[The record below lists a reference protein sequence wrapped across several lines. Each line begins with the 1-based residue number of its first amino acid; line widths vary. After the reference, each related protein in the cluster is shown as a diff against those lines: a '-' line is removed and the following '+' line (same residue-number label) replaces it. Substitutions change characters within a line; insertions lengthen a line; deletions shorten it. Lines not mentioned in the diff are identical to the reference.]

1 MNELFSIHVIITGAH
16 SVESPRGQVNM
27 ILFEGSCDCDFFHG
41 TILPGGVDTQR
52 DGGLSARYMLE
63 GLDDKGTPTKL
74 FIENNGKLHALV
86 VPDYATADAEGVDRA
101 KLPEIMQEN
110 LKQLNAMQANY
121 EKVVNITIYPI
132 EFEKT
137 PKKSIKRYLYNA
149 NTVKL

>member
-74 FIENNGKLHALV
+74 FIENNGKWNSDGSCTTHPIIRTDNPRLAWLEE
-86 VPDYATADAEGVDRA
+86 ADLTGGITGHEKGVD
-101 KLPEIMQEN
+101 IHFYQ
-110 LKQLNAMQANY
+110 Q
-121 EKVVNITIYPI
+121 
-132 EFEKT
+132 
-137 PKKSIKRYLYNA
+137 KKEG
-149 NTVKL
+149 